1 MYSGTNIAHCAE
13 TYTGTDTYF
22 KPDLDMNRCRVFL
35 AVLVL
40 TVAATLATASPT
52 DREVVLCQPDGY
64 TFSAH
69 LRGDEFAHIL
79 KTMDGC
85 VIVKDDDGYYCYA
98 VPGSDGSRC
107 SSGYRIGD
115 SNVPAEVLSVSRQ
128 AGYSRISGQEAR
140 LKQSMAADAE
150 PLLKRVMRA
159 GAMTKTDGPA
169 LKHGIVILAQF
180 NDVTFR
186 YTREDFVEMLTA
198 EGYSRDGATGSAIDY
213 FNAQFNGRVEFSF
226 DVSEIVTLPK
236 ARSYYGKNYNN
247 IDGNDFKPAEMIAAA
262 CTLADAEIDF
272 SRYDDDGDGE
282 VDNVFVFYAGA
293 DEAQVGDP
301 DLIWS
306 HAWYIKDGADIN
318 LTLDGK
324 VINRYACSSE
334 LSGTSDMASIGTF
347 CHEYSHTFGL
357 PDFYDTDYEG
367 EDGLIS
373 AALWNSTSLMDAGN
387 YNNNGHTPPY
397 FNAVEREY
405 LGISEPEMLAEGEY
419 VLEPISENG
428 RYLRMD
434 TETEGEYFLIEC
446 RSGKEWD
453 AYINNGTGPA
463 SGLLIYHVDKSSSH
477 LIYSSVYGKETTPE
491 ERWGAHN
498 EVNANPEHQCADLI
512 EADGRTDRVT
522 STGGRDLTGIFFPAG
537 STSFTP
543 DGTPAFKDWDDNLS
557 PLSIVDISMDGDNVR
572 FSVVQTS
579 GVTPAANN
587 ISVDAFQDAA
597 IISWKSNIST
607 TRTAW
612 LTGSWDSKEIEV
624 VPYSAGK
631 YSCTI
636 EGLSPGK
643 EYALSIRF
651 RSDTGEYGEKVSEEF
666 TTRRLP
672 ASNAFPYIS
681 FPVSGKAGNG
691 SFVKG
696 TLIPLRVINATA
708 AESIVWSFNG
718 QTITAASD
726 GTDDGYY
733 SLDEDGELK
742 AEVIYPDGIEIIK
755 RSITIR

>member
-1 MYSGTNIAHCAE
+1 MKT
-13 TYTGTDTYF
+13 
-22 KPDLDMNRCRVFL
+22 CRSLL
-35 AVLVL
+35 AALVL
-40 TVAATLATASPT
+40 TVSAAFAAASPT
-52 DREVVLCQPDGY
+52 DREVVLCQPDGR

-69 LRGDEFAHIL
+69 LRGDEFFHVL

-85 VIVKDDDGYYCYA
+85 AIIKDDDGYYCHA
-98 VPGSDGSRC
+98 LFNSDGSRY

-115 SNVPAEVLSVSRQ
+115 SGTPAEVVAASRQ
-128 AGYSRISGQEAR
+128 IPYRLLSANASAMRRPVMASGG
-140 LKQSMAADAE
+140 E
-150 PLLKRVMRA
+150 PLMKKVLKSRS
-159 GAMTKTDGPA
+159 MTKADGPE
-169 LKHGIVILAQF
+169 LRHGIVILAQF
-180 NDVTFR
+180 KDVPFTF
-186 YTREDFVEMLTA
+186 TREDFVEMLTKKD
-198 EGYSRDGATGSAIDY
+198 YSENGATGSAIDY

-557 PLSIVDISMDGDNVR
+557 PLSIVDISMEGDNVR
-572 FSVVQTS
+572 FSVVKTT
-579 GVTPAANN
+579 GVTPVAN
-587 ISVDAFQDAA
+587 SVTVDEFQDAA

-607 TRTAW
+607 TRTAY
-612 LTGSWDSKEIEV
+612 LTGSWDGKEV
-624 VPYSAGK
+624 GVTPYSAGK
-631 YSCTI
+631 YSYTA

-643 EYALSIRF
+643 KYTLSIRF
-651 RSDTGEYGEKVSEEF
+651 MSDEEGYGDKTAGEF

-672 ASNAFPYIS
+672 ENNAFPYIS
-681 FPVSGKAGNG
+681 FPVSGKAADG

-696 TLIPLRVINATA
+696 TKIPLRVINAPE
-708 AESIVWSFNG
+708 AESVVWHFDG
-718 QTITAASD
+718 ERITAA
-726 GTDDGYY
+726 DDGYY
-733 SLDEDGELK
+733 TIDRSGELK
-742 AEVIYPDGIEIIK
+742 AEVIYPEGKEIIK
-755 RSITIR
+755 RTVTVR

>member
-1 MYSGTNIAHCAE
+1 MKT
-13 TYTGTDTYF
+13 
-22 KPDLDMNRCRVFL
+22 CRSLL
-35 AVLVL
+35 AALVL
-40 TVAATLATASPT
+40 TVSAAFAAASPT
-52 DREVVLCQPDGY
+52 DREVVLCQPDGR

-69 LRGDEFAHIL
+69 LRGDEFFHVL

-85 VIVKDDDGYYCYA
+85 AIIKDDDGYYCHA
-98 VPGSDGSRC
+98 LFNSDGSRY

-115 SNVPAEVLSVSRQ
+115 SGTPAEVVAASRQ
-128 AGYSRISGQEAR
+128 IPYRLLSANASAMRRPVMASGG
-140 LKQSMAADAE
+140 E
-150 PLLKRVMRA
+150 PLMKKVLKSRS
-159 GAMTKTDGPA
+159 MTKADGPERR
-169 LKHGIVILAQF
+169 HGIVILAQF
-180 NDVTFR
+180 KDVPFSF
-186 YTREDFVEMLTA
+186 TREDFVEMLTKKD
-198 EGYSRDGATGSAIDY
+198 YSENGATGSAIDY

-607 TRTAW
+607 TRTAY
-612 LTGSWDSKEIEV
+612 LTGSWDGKEV
-624 VPYSAGK
+624 GVTPYSAGK
-631 YSCTI
+631 YSYTA

-643 EYALSIRF
+643 KYTLSIRF
-651 RSDTGEYGEKVSEEF
+651 MSDEEEYGDKTAGEF

-672 ASNAFPYIS
+672 ENNAFPYIS
-681 FPVSGKAGNG
+681 FPVSGKAADG

-696 TLIPLRVINATA
+696 TKIPLRVINAPE
-708 AESIVWSFNG
+708 AESVVWHFDG
-718 QTITAASD
+718 ERITAA
-726 GTDDGYY
+726 DDGYY
-733 SLDEDGELK
+733 TIDRSGELK
-742 AEVIYPDGIEIIK
+742 AEVIYPEGKEIIK
-755 RSITIR
+755 RTVTVR